1 MEVDGATPNVDE
13 DGRSASPATPLPVTN
28 AGGQIF
34 SAISSIFSSHSDAT
48 PRQSVAVEASDEL
61 ETGHLPPP
69 PPPPSAFRSPAKSS
83 TQTHRSSGELSA
95 DQTEQEDFIS
105 ADEGHRSSSPVSSD
119 DEDGTGFDSD
129 EPTLHDGQQ
138 RPPPRAPR
146 TQHARPPSSSAFGT
160 PQSIRAANR
169 SQHERSASEMSSST
183 SGGDF
188 DGEDADR
195 SLTNSASSDSVRTA
209 VRKKSVGAGMGED
222 EEDELVVPS
231 LAKMPARPVERATTV
246 QVE

>member
-1 MEVDGATPNVDE
+1 MIDASRLSGALIKA
-13 DGRSASPATPLPVTN
+13 GACSIASAMT
-28 AGGQIF
+28 
-34 SAISSIFSSHSDAT
+34 
-48 PRQSVAVEASDEL
+48 
-61 ETGHLPPP
+61 
-69 PPPPSAFRSPAKSS
+69 
-83 TQTHRSSGELSA
+83 
-95 DQTEQEDFIS
+95 
-105 ADEGHRSSSPVSSD
+105 
-119 DEDGTGFDSD
+119 
-129 EPTLHDGQQ
+129 
-138 RPPPRAPR
+138 
-146 TQHARPPSSSAFGT
+146 
-160 PQSIRAANR
+160 
-169 SQHERSASEMSSST
+169 ASEMSSST